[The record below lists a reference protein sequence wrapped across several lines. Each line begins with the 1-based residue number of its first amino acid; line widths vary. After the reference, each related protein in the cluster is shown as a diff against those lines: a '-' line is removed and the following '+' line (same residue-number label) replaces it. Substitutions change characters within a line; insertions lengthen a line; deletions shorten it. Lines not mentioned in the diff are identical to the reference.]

1 MKKVLSIIAIVIV
14 SFTLNVK
21 AQNAP
26 GLPTRVQSPFGPVTT
41 STIAVTG
48 ATTVPVINNV
58 MYVDAST
65 APLTGNITINLT
77 LNLTSKVGSKIFM
90 KITTTGVQT
99 VNFGTGFIC
108 PTLTGVVNKTFA
120 CVFYFDGFNYIPTGQ
135 PYQIN

>member
-1 MKKVLSIIAIVIV
+1 MKKVLAIIAIV

-26 GLPTRVQSPFGPVTT
+26 SLPTRVQAPFGPVTT

-48 ATTVPVINNV
+48 ATTVPVINNI

-77 LNLTSKVGSKIFM
+77 FNLASKVGSKIFM

-99 VNFGTGFIC
+99 VTFGTGFIC

-120 CVFYFDGFNYIPTGQ
+120 CQFFFDGFNYIPTGQ